1 MTFTPTEYV
10 GDEPRKALRL
20 TVNKEFTIVNNG
32 GGLEINFND
41 NLAEVD
47 KFYFYST
54 NTAMTTLNID
64 LAEHKAS
71 SLFINELRGSEK
83 NKGNVVFNF
92 ASKNKYAPSIE
103 IIGFKI
109 KPVEDVLNKSF
120 VYPLF
125 EIGGGDFKALE
136 SVVSLPP
143 MLMNEDDSSLFE
155 IRSLKGDIILTNS
168 EINMLQTN
176 EGKSSSLEARNDISF
191 ATASV
196 EVCGAIVVNGKIQS
210 SAFPNQ
216 RNRTII
222 NLNNSTSQSNLFFKP
237 KNKNALYFNIK
248 DSNLDNGSK
257 SIFIIRDVT
266 LVGVNLKNDP
276 KKDITFANTT
286 VKYSNLFNVSNL
298 CECAIYKTHVENFN
312 LKIDSKNEKIFSY
325 GPVVEGMALTEIEKK
340 ITNLL
345 KNTEIELKGADYFR
359 DRTNGSLSIT
369 NCVIKGQTK
378 ESTFSDATIN
388 SENLELKIDG
398 SAISKSSINFT
409 GSSEKDSISK
419 VEHATAFKS
428 ILNNISG
435 DLRGTTIFWMKANN
449 ITLGKNT
456 SFYHTLLRDTWPKLD
471 YLLNLDNITIAPDSS
486 LHFDY
491 GKDFARSLNNCYVEG
506 KVSIESNCPYEINS
520 STIKNNNDEESTIFI
535 SSNGG
540 NPLIESVLFNGDVEI
555 KNVDELSY
563 SEISNSKLLSPYR
576 VNASNLFLCDETITN
591 FDADNIEHKVDS
603 TVTNE
608 LDIL

>member
-1 MTFTPTEYV
+1 MALAEKRFKIYGKNDSPESFVRFVPEVVGVVEVYSVVNSEDQHCGYVTPELLDFLLTLAEKDGGGLGYYLNRDFEIKVANDWGEKNKLYQKIILDIPQGTRNQDCYPSLTFTPTEYV

-41 NLAEVD
+41 NLTEVD

-109 KPVEDVLNKSF
+109 KPIEDVLNKRF

-136 SVVSLPP
+136 SVVSLPS
-143 MLMNEDDSSLFE
+143 MLTGRDSNSLFK

-168 EINMLQTN
+168 EINMLHSN
-176 EGKSSSLEARNDISF
+176 EGTSSFLEARNDISF

-196 EVCGAIVVNGKIQS
+196 ELCGAIVVNGKIQS

-266 LVGVNLKNDP
+266 LVGVNFKNDP

-325 GPVVEGMALTEIEKK
+325 GPIVEGMALTEIEKK

-369 NCVIKGQTK
+369 NSVIKGQT
-378 ESTFSDATIN
+378 TIDSAYEKDYN
-388 SENLELKIDG
+388 TVDG
-398 SAISKSSINFT
+398 SYLITIDNSILKKAELIFN
-409 GSSEKDSISK
+409 KDVGSK
-419 VEHATAFKS
+419 V
-428 ILNNISG
+428 
-435 DLRGTTIFWMKANN
+435 
-449 ITLGKNT
+449 
-456 SFYHTLLRDTWPKLD
+456 
-471 YLLNLDNITIAPDSS
+471 SS
-486 LHFDY
+486 
-491 GKDFARSLNNCYVEG
+491 VQ
-506 KVSIESNCPYEINS
+506 
-520 STIKNNNDEESTIFI
+520 
-535 SSNGG
+535 
-540 NPLIESVLFNGDVEI
+540 
-555 KNVDELSY
+555 
-563 SEISNSKLLSPYR
+563 ISNS
-576 VNASNLFLCDETITN
+576 E
-591 FDADNIEHKVDS
+591 IEGTFVAYDIEKVDGS
-603 TVTNE
+603 LVNNSLIANVLSLKNSVLDSDEIRSDKIIELDGYNSAAKTIVEKPKIEIGKVTNE
-608 LDIL
+608 LEIL

>member
-1 MTFTPTEYV
+1 MALKEKQFKIYDKPDQPEFIVNFIPEVVDDLEVYSVVNSKKQHCGYVTPELLDFLLTLAEKDGGGLGYYLNRDFEIKVANDWGEKNKLYQKIILDIPQGTRNQDCYPSLTFTPTEYV
-10 GDEPRKALRL
+10 GDEPKKALRL

-41 NLAEVD
+41 SLAEVD
-47 KFYFYST
+47 KFYFYLT

-64 LAEHKAS
+64 LAEHRAN

-92 ASKNKYAPSIE
+92 VSKGKYAPSIE
-103 IIGFKI
+103 VIGFKI
-109 KPVEDVLNKSF
+109 KPVEDVLNKRF

-136 SVVSLPP
+136 SVVSLPS
-143 MLMNEDDSSLFE
+143 MLMNKDDSSLFE

-176 EGKSSSLEARNDISF
+176 EGKGSSLEARKDINF
-191 ATASV
+191 GTASV
-196 EVCGAIVVNGKIQS
+196 ELCGNIVVNGTIQS

-266 LVGVNLKNDP
+266 LVGVNFKNDP

-298 CECAIYKTHVENFN
+298 CECAIYKTHVENFT
-312 LKIDSKNEKIFSY
+312 LKIDNKNEKIFSY
-325 GPVVEGMALTEIEKK
+325 GPIVEGIALTEIEKK

-369 NCVIKGQTK
+369 NCVIKGQT
-378 ESTFSDATIN
+378 TIDSAYEKDYQTVDGSYLITIDNSILKKVELIFNKDVGSKVSSVQISN
-388 SENLELKIDG
+388 SEIEGTFVAYDI
-398 SAISKSSINFT
+398 
-409 GSSEKDSISK
+409 EK
-419 VEHATAFKS
+419 V
-428 ILNNISG
+428 
-435 DLRGTTIFWMKANN
+435 
-449 ITLGKNT
+449 
-456 SFYHTLLRDTWPKLD
+456 
-471 YLLNLDNITIAPDSS
+471 DSS
-486 LHFDY
+486 LVNNSLVANVLSLKNSVLESDEIRFDKIIELDGY
-491 GKDFARSLNNCYVEG
+491 NSAAKTIVDKPKKEIG
-506 KVSIESNCPYEINS
+506 KVI
-520 STIKNNNDEESTIFI
+520 
-535 SSNGG
+535 
-540 NPLIESVLFNGDVEI
+540 
-555 KNVDELSY
+555 
-563 SEISNSKLLSPYR
+563 
-576 VNASNLFLCDETITN
+576 
-591 FDADNIEHKVDS
+591 
-603 TVTNE
+603 NE

>member
-1 MTFTPTEYV
+1 MALKEKRFKIYGKDDSPESFVRFVPEVVDDLEAYSVVNSNDQHCGYITPELLDFLLTLAEKDGGGLGYYLNRDFEIKVANDWGEKNKLYQKIILDIPQGTRNQDCYPSLTFTPTEYV

-32 GGLEINFND
+32 GGLELNFND

-54 NTAMTTLNID
+54 NTAMTTLNIN

-83 NKGNVVFNF
+83 NKGDVVFNF
-92 ASKNKYAPSIE
+92 VSKGKYAPSIE
-103 IIGFKI
+103 VIGFKI

-136 SVVSLPP
+136 SVVSLPS
-143 MLMNEDDSSLFE
+143 MLMNEDDSSLYE

-168 EINMLQTN
+168 EINMLQSN
-176 EGKSSSLEARNDISF
+176 EGKGSSLEARNDISF

-196 EVCGAIVVNGKIQS
+196 ELCGAIVVNGKIQS

-325 GPVVEGMALTEIEKK
+325 GPIVEGIALTEIEKK

-369 NCVIKGQTK
+369 NCVIKGQT
-378 ESTFSDATIN
+378 TID
-388 SENLELKIDG
+388 SAYEKDYKIVDG
-398 SAISKSSINFT
+398 SYLITIDNSILKKAELIFN
-409 GSSEKDSISK
+409 KDVGSK
-419 VEHATAFKS
+419 V
-428 ILNNISG
+428 L
-435 DLRGTTIFWMKANN
+435 
-449 ITLGKNT
+449 
-456 SFYHTLLRDTWPKLD
+456 
-471 YLLNLDNITIAPDSS
+471 
-486 LHFDY
+486 
-491 GKDFARSLNNCYVEG
+491 
-506 KVSIESNCPYEINS
+506 
-520 STIKNNNDEESTIFI
+520 
-535 SSNGG
+535 
-540 NPLIESVLFNGDVEI
+540 SVQ
-555 KNVDELSY
+555 
-563 SEISNSKLLSPYR
+563 ISNS
-576 VNASNLFLCDETITN
+576 E
-591 FDADNIEHKVDS
+591 IEGTFVAYDIEKVDGS
-603 TVTNE
+603 LVNDSLVANVLSLKNSVLDSDEIRSDKIIELDGYNSAAKTIVDKPKIEIGKVTNE
-608 LDIL
+608 LEIL

>member
-1 MTFTPTEYV
+1 MALKEETIKIYGKDDSPESFVKFVPEIVDDLEVYSVVNSKDQHCGYITPELFNFLLKKENGETVIDWNFKVKDVDEWSQFAKLHQKIILDAPQGENRGYIPSYMLLPTTYV
-10 GDEPRKALRL
+10 GDEPKKALKMI
-20 TVNKEFTIVNNG
+20 VNKEFTTPNSS
-32 GGLEINFND
+32 GGLELNFN
-41 NLAEVD
+41 NNEVELN
-47 KFYFYST
+47 KFYLYTSSPIK
-54 NTAMTTLNID
+54 TTLNID
-64 LAEHKAS
+64 LATGKADYI
-71 SLFINELRGSEK
+71 FINELSGSEK
-83 NKGNVVFNF
+83 NKGDVVFNF
-92 ASKNKYAPSIE
+92 VSKGKYAPSIE
-103 IIGFKI
+103 VIGFKI

-136 SVVSLPP
+136 SVVNLPP
-143 MLMNEDDSSLFE
+143 MLMNEDDSSLYE

-196 EVCGAIVVNGKIQS
+196 ELCGAIVVNGKIQS

-298 CECAIYKTHVENFN
+298 CECAIYKTHVENFT

-325 GPVVEGMALTEIEKK
+325 GPVVEGIALTEIEKK

-369 NCVIKGQTK
+369 NCVIKGQT
-378 ESTFSDATIN
+378 TID
-388 SENLELKIDG
+388 SAYEKDYKAVDG
-398 SAISKSSINFT
+398 SYLITIDNSILKKAELIFN
-409 GSSEKDSISK
+409 KDVGSK
-419 VEHATAFKS
+419 V
-428 ILNNISG
+428 
-435 DLRGTTIFWMKANN
+435 
-449 ITLGKNT
+449 
-456 SFYHTLLRDTWPKLD
+456 
-471 YLLNLDNITIAPDSS
+471 SS
-486 LHFDY
+486 
-491 GKDFARSLNNCYVEG
+491 VQ
-506 KVSIESNCPYEINS
+506 
-520 STIKNNNDEESTIFI
+520 
-535 SSNGG
+535 
-540 NPLIESVLFNGDVEI
+540 
-555 KNVDELSY
+555 
-563 SEISNSKLLSPYR
+563 ISNS
-576 VNASNLFLCDETITN
+576 E
-591 FDADNIEHKVDS
+591 IEGTFVAYDIEKVDGS
-603 TVTNE
+603 LVNNSLVANVLSLKNSVLDSDEIRSDKIIELDGYNSAAKTMVDKPKIEIGKVTNE
-608 LDIL
+608 LEIL

>member
-1 MTFTPTEYV
+1 MALTEEKIKIYGKDDSPESFVRFVPEIVDDLEVYSVVNSSDQHCGYITPELLDLLTIEENGESFLNQSFEVRVANDWSEENKLCQKIILDAPQGENRDYCPTFTLIPTQYV

-20 TVNKEFTIVNNG
+20 TVNREFTIVNKG
-32 GGLEINFND
+32 GGLELNFND
-41 NLAEVD
+41 NLAEMD

-64 LAEHKAS
+64 LAEHRADY
-71 SLFINELRGSEK
+71 LFINGLSGSEK
-83 NKGNVVFNF
+83 NKGDVVFNF
-92 ASKNKYAPSIE
+92 ASKGKYVPSLEVID
-103 IIGFKI
+103 FKI
-109 KPVEDVLNKSF
+109 KPIEDVLNKRF
-120 VYPLF
+120 VYPFF

-143 MLMNEDDSSLFE
+143 ILMNEDDSSLYE

-196 EVCGAIVVNGKIQS
+196 ELCGAIVVNGKIQS

-216 RNRTII
+216 RNKTII

-298 CECAIYKTHVENFN
+298 SECAIYKTHVENFT

-325 GPVVEGMALTEIEKK
+325 GPIVEGMALTEIEKK

-359 DRTNGSLSIT
+359 ARTNGSLSIT
-369 NCVIKGQTK
+369 NCVIKGQT
-378 ESTFSDATIN
+378 TID
-388 SENLELKIDG
+388 SAYEKDYQAVDG
-398 SAISKSSINFT
+398 SYSVAIDNSILKRASIILSK
-409 GSSEKDSISK
+409 DADSK
-419 VEHATAFKS
+419 V
-428 ILNNISG
+428 
-435 DLRGTTIFWMKANN
+435 
-449 ITLGKNT
+449 
-456 SFYHTLLRDTWPKLD
+456 
-471 YLLNLDNITIAPDSS
+471 SS
-486 LHFDY
+486 
-491 GKDFARSLNNCYVEG
+491 VQ
-506 KVSIESNCPYEINS
+506 
-520 STIKNNNDEESTIFI
+520 
-535 SSNGG
+535 
-540 NPLIESVLFNGDVEI
+540 
-555 KNVDELSY
+555 
-563 SEISNSKLLSPYR
+563 ISNSEIESSFI
-576 VNASNLFLCDETITN
+576 AHNLE
-591 FDADNIEHKVDS
+591 KVDGS
-603 TVTNE
+603 LINNCLVSNVLSLKNSVLDSDEIRSDKIIELDGYNSAAKTIVDKPKIEIGKVTNE
-608 LDIL
+608 LEIL

>member
-1 MTFTPTEYV
+1 MALKEKRFKIYGKDDSPESFVRFVPEVVDDLEVYSVVNSNDQHCGYITPELLDFLLTLAEKDGGGLGYYLNRDFEIKVANDWGEKNKLYQKIILDIPQGTRNQDCYPSLTFTPTEYV

-71 SLFINELRGSEK
+71 SLFINELRGAEK

-109 KPVEDVLNKSF
+109 KPIEDVLNKSF

-143 MLMNEDDSSLFE
+143 MLMNEDDSSLYE

-176 EGKSSSLEARNDISF
+176 EGKSSSLEARNDINF
-191 ATASV
+191 GTASV
-196 EVCGAIVVNGKIQS
+196 ELCGDIVVNGTIQS
-210 SAFPNQ
+210 SPFPNQ

-298 CECAIYKTHVENFN
+298 CECAIYKT
-312 LKIDSKNEKIFSY
+312 
-325 GPVVEGMALTEIEKK
+325 PVVEGMALTEIEKK

-369 NCVIKGQTK
+369 NCVIKGQT
-378 ESTFSDATIN
+378 TID
-388 SENLELKIDG
+388 SAYEKDYQIVDG
-398 SAISKSSINFT
+398 SYLITIDNSILKKAELIFN
-409 GSSEKDSISK
+409 KDVGSK
-419 VEHATAFKS
+419 V
-428 ILNNISG
+428 
-435 DLRGTTIFWMKANN
+435 
-449 ITLGKNT
+449 
-456 SFYHTLLRDTWPKLD
+456 
-471 YLLNLDNITIAPDSS
+471 SS
-486 LHFDY
+486 
-491 GKDFARSLNNCYVEG
+491 VQ
-506 KVSIESNCPYEINS
+506 
-520 STIKNNNDEESTIFI
+520 
-535 SSNGG
+535 
-540 NPLIESVLFNGDVEI
+540 
-555 KNVDELSY
+555 
-563 SEISNSKLLSPYR
+563 ISNS
-576 VNASNLFLCDETITN
+576 E
-591 FDADNIEHKVDS
+591 IEGTFVAYDIEKVDGS
-603 TVTNE
+603 LVNNSLVANVLSLKNSVLDSDEIRPDKITELDGYNSAAKTIVDKPKKEIGKVINE

>member
-1 MTFTPTEYV
+1 MALKEKRFKIYGKDDSPESFVRFVPEVVDDLEVYSVVNSNDQHCGYITPELLDFLLTLAEKDGGGLGYYLNIDFEIKVANDWGEKNKLYQKIILDIPQGTRNQDCYPSLTFTPTEYV

-109 KPVEDVLNKSF
+109 KPIEDVLNKRF

-125 EIGGGDFKALE
+125 EIGGSDFKALE

-196 EVCGAIVVNGKIQS
+196 ELCGDIVVNGKIQS

-216 RNRTII
+216 RNKTII

-325 GPVVEGMALTEIEKK
+325 GPIVEGMALTEIEKK

-359 DRTNGSLSIT
+359 ARTNGSLSIT
-369 NCVIKGQTK
+369 NCVIKGQT
-378 ESTFSDATIN
+378 TID
-388 SENLELKIDG
+388 SAYEKDYQTVDG
-398 SAISKSSINFT
+398 SYLITIDNSILKKAELIFN
-409 GSSEKDSISK
+409 KDVGSK
-419 VEHATAFKS
+419 V
-428 ILNNISG
+428 
-435 DLRGTTIFWMKANN
+435 
-449 ITLGKNT
+449 
-456 SFYHTLLRDTWPKLD
+456 
-471 YLLNLDNITIAPDSS
+471 SS
-486 LHFDY
+486 
-491 GKDFARSLNNCYVEG
+491 VQ
-506 KVSIESNCPYEINS
+506 
-520 STIKNNNDEESTIFI
+520 
-535 SSNGG
+535 
-540 NPLIESVLFNGDVEI
+540 
-555 KNVDELSY
+555 
-563 SEISNSKLLSPYR
+563 ISNS
-576 VNASNLFLCDETITN
+576 E
-591 FDADNIEHKVDS
+591 IEGTFVAYDIEKVDGS
-603 TVTNE
+603 LVNDSLVANVLSLKNSVLDSDEIRSDKIIELDGYNSAAKPIVDKPKIEIGKVINE

>member
-1 MTFTPTEYV
+1 MALTEKRFKICGKPDQPEFVVNFIPEVVDDLEVYSVVNSKKQHCGYITPELLDFLLTLTDEESFGYYLNRDFEIKVANDWGEKNKLYQKIILDIPKGTRNQDCYPSLTFTPTEYV
-10 GDEPRKALRL
+10 GDEPRKVLRL

-32 GGLEINFND
+32 GGLELNFND
-41 NLAEVD
+41 NFAEVD

-64 LAEHKAS
+64 LAEHRAD

-109 KPVEDVLNKSF
+109 KPIEDVLNKRF

-136 SVVSLPP
+136 SVVSLPS
-143 MLMNEDDSSLFE
+143 MLMNEDDSSLYE

-196 EVCGAIVVNGKIQS
+196 ELCGDIVVNGKIQS

-298 CECAIYKTHVENFN
+298 SECAIYKTHVENFN

-325 GPVVEGMALTEIEKK
+325 GPIVEGIALTEIERK

-369 NCVIKGQTK
+369 NCVIKGQT
-378 ESTFSDATIN
+378 TID
-388 SENLELKIDG
+388 SAYEKDYQTVDG
-398 SAISKSSINFT
+398 SYLITIDNSILKKAELIFN
-409 GSSEKDSISK
+409 KDVGSK
-419 VEHATAFKS
+419 V
-428 ILNNISG
+428 
-435 DLRGTTIFWMKANN
+435 
-449 ITLGKNT
+449 
-456 SFYHTLLRDTWPKLD
+456 
-471 YLLNLDNITIAPDSS
+471 SS
-486 LHFDY
+486 
-491 GKDFARSLNNCYVEG
+491 VQ
-506 KVSIESNCPYEINS
+506 
-520 STIKNNNDEESTIFI
+520 
-535 SSNGG
+535 
-540 NPLIESVLFNGDVEI
+540 
-555 KNVDELSY
+555 
-563 SEISNSKLLSPYR
+563 ISNS
-576 VNASNLFLCDETITN
+576 E
-591 FDADNIEHKVDS
+591 IEGTFVAYDIEKVDGS
-603 TVTNE
+603 LVNNSLVANVLSLKNSVLDSDEIRPDKIIELDGYNSATKTIVDKPKIEIGKITNE
-608 LDIL
+608 LEIL

>member
-1 MTFTPTEYV
+1 MALKEKQFKIYDKPDQPEFIVNFIPEVVDDLEVYSVVNSKKQHCGYVTPELLDFLLTLAEKDGGGLGYYLNRDFEIKVANDWGEKNKLYQKIILDIPQGTRNQDCYPSLTFTPTEYV
-10 GDEPRKALRL
+10 GDEPKKALRL

-41 NLAEVD
+41 SLAEVD

-64 LAEHKAS
+64 LAEHRAN

-92 ASKNKYAPSIE
+92 VSKGKYAPSIE
-103 IIGFKI
+103 VIGFKI
-109 KPVEDVLNKSF
+109 KPVEDVLNKRF

-136 SVVSLPP
+136 SVVSLPS
-143 MLMNEDDSSLFE
+143 MLMNKDDSSLFE

-176 EGKSSSLEARNDISF
+176 EGKGSSLEARKDINF
-191 ATASV
+191 GTASV
-196 EVCGAIVVNGKIQS
+196 ELCGDIVVNGNIQS
-210 SAFPNQ
+210 SPFPNQ

-298 CECAIYKTHVENFN
+298 CECAIYKTHVENFT

-325 GPVVEGMALTEIEKK
+325 GPIVEGMALTEIEKK

-369 NCVIKGQTK
+369 NCVIKGQT
-378 ESTFSDATIN
+378 TID
-388 SENLELKIDG
+388 SAYEKDYQIVDG
-398 SAISKSSINFT
+398 SYLITIDNSILKKAELIFN
-409 GSSEKDSISK
+409 KDVGSK
-419 VEHATAFKS
+419 V
-428 ILNNISG
+428 
-435 DLRGTTIFWMKANN
+435 
-449 ITLGKNT
+449 
-456 SFYHTLLRDTWPKLD
+456 
-471 YLLNLDNITIAPDSS
+471 SS
-486 LHFDY
+486 
-491 GKDFARSLNNCYVEG
+491 VQ
-506 KVSIESNCPYEINS
+506 
-520 STIKNNNDEESTIFI
+520 
-535 SSNGG
+535 
-540 NPLIESVLFNGDVEI
+540 
-555 KNVDELSY
+555 
-563 SEISNSKLLSPYR
+563 ISNS
-576 VNASNLFLCDETITN
+576 E
-591 FDADNIEHKVDS
+591 IEGTFVAYDIEKVDGS
-603 TVTNE
+603 LVNDSLVANVLSLKNSVLDSDEIRFDKITELDGYNSAAKTIVDKPKREIGKVTNE
-608 LDIL
+608 LEIL

>member
-1 MTFTPTEYV
+1 MALKEKRFKIYGKDDSPESFVRFVPEVVDDLEVYSVVNSNDQHCGYITPELLDFLLTLAEKDGGGLGYYLNRDFEIKVANDWGEKNKLYQKIILDIPKGTRNQDCYPSLTFTPTEYV
-10 GDEPRKALRL
+10 GDEPKKALRL
-20 TVNKEFTIVNNG
+20 TINKEFTIVNNG
-32 GGLEINFND
+32 GGLELNFND
-41 NLAEVD
+41 NFAEVD

-109 KPVEDVLNKSF
+109 KPIEDVLNKRF

-155 IRSLKGDIILTNS
+155 IKSLKGDIILTNS

-176 EGKSSSLEARNDISF
+176 EGKGSSLEAKNDINF
-191 ATASV
+191 GTASV
-196 EVCGAIVVNGKIQS
+196 ELCGDIVVNGKIQS

-266 LVGVNLKNDP
+266 LVGVNFKNDP

-298 CECAIYKTHVENFN
+298 CECAIYKTHVENFT

-325 GPVVEGMALTEIEKK
+325 GPLVEGMALTEIEKK

-369 NCVIKGQTK
+369 NCVIKGQTTID
-378 ESTFSDATIN
+378 STYEKDYQTV
-388 SENLELKIDG
+388 DG
-398 SAISKSSINFT
+398 SYLIAIDNSILKKAELIFN
-409 GSSEKDSISK
+409 KDVGSK
-419 VEHATAFKS
+419 V
-428 ILNNISG
+428 
-435 DLRGTTIFWMKANN
+435 
-449 ITLGKNT
+449 
-456 SFYHTLLRDTWPKLD
+456 
-471 YLLNLDNITIAPDSS
+471 SS
-486 LHFDY
+486 
-491 GKDFARSLNNCYVEG
+491 VQ
-506 KVSIESNCPYEINS
+506 
-520 STIKNNNDEESTIFI
+520 
-535 SSNGG
+535 
-540 NPLIESVLFNGDVEI
+540 
-555 KNVDELSY
+555 
-563 SEISNSKLLSPYR
+563 ISNSEIEGTFVAY
-576 VNASNLFLCDETITN
+576 
-591 FDADNIEHKVDS
+591 NIEKVDGS
-603 TVTNE
+603 FVNNSLVANVLSLKNSVLDSDEIRFDKITELDGYNSAAKTIVDKPKKEIGKVINE

>member
-1 MTFTPTEYV
+1 MALTEKRFKICGKPDQPEFVVNFIPEVVDDLEVYSVVNSKKQHCGYITPELLDFLLTLTDEESFGYYLNRDFEIKVANDWGEKNKLYQKIILDIPKGTRNQDCYPSLTFTPTEYV
-10 GDEPRKALRL
+10 GDEPKKALRL
-20 TVNKEFTIVNNG
+20 TINKEFTIVNNG
-32 GGLEINFND
+32 GGLELNFND
-41 NLAEVD
+41 NFAEVD

-64 LAEHKAS
+64 FAEHKAS

-109 KPVEDVLNKSF
+109 KPIEDVLNKRF

-136 SVVSLPP
+136 SVVSLPS
-143 MLMNEDDSSLFE
+143 MLMNKDDSSLFE

-168 EINMLQTN
+168 EINMLQSN
-176 EGKSSSLEARNDISF
+176 EGKSSSLEAKKDINF
-191 ATASV
+191 GTASV
-196 EVCGAIVVNGKIQS
+196 ELCGDIVVNGTIQS
-210 SAFPNQ
+210 SPFPNQ
-216 RNRTII
+216 RNKTII

-298 CECAIYKTHVENFN
+298 CECAIYKTHVENFT

-325 GPVVEGMALTEIEKK
+325 GPIVEGMALTEIEKK

-369 NCVIKGQTK
+369 NCVIKGQT
-378 ESTFSDATIN
+378 TID
-388 SENLELKIDG
+388 SSYEKDYQTVDG
-398 SAISKSSINFT
+398 SYSVAIDN
-409 GSSEKDSISK
+409 
-419 VEHATAFKS
+419 S
-428 ILNNISG
+428 ILKRAAI
-435 DLRGTTIFWMKANN
+435 I
-449 ITLGKNT
+449 
-456 SFYHTLLRDTWPKLD
+456 
-471 YLLNLDNITIAPDSS
+471 LNKDVDS
-486 LHFDY
+486 
-491 GKDFARSLNNCYVEG
+491 R
-506 KVSIESNCPYEINS
+506 VS
-520 STIKNNNDEESTIFI
+520 
-535 SSNGG
+535 
-540 NPLIESVLFNGDVEI
+540 SVQ
-555 KNVDELSY
+555 
-563 SEISNSKLLSPYR
+563 ISNSEIEGSFI
-576 VNASNLFLCDETITN
+576 AHNLE
-591 FDADNIEHKVDS
+591 KVDGS
-603 TVTNE
+603 LINNCLVSNILSLKNSVIAFEDVKFDKITELDGYDSAAKTMVDKPKTEIGKVTNE
-608 LDIL
+608 LEIL

>member
-1 MTFTPTEYV
+1 MALKEKRFKIYDKDDSPESFVRFVPEVVDDLEVYNVVNSNDQHCGYITPELLDFLLTLAEKDGGGLGYYLNRDFEIKVANDWGEKNKLYQKIILDIPQGTRNQDCYPSLTFTPTEYV
-10 GDEPRKALRL
+10 GDEPKKALKL
-20 TVNKEFTIVNNG
+20 TINKEFTIVNNG
-32 GGLEINFND
+32 GGLELNFND
-41 NLAEVD
+41 NFAEVD

-71 SLFINELRGSEK
+71 SLFINELSGSEK

-92 ASKNKYAPSIE
+92 ASKGKYTPSIE
-103 IIGFKI
+103 IIGFRI
-109 KPVEDVLNKSF
+109 KPIEDVLNKRF

-168 EINMLQTN
+168 EINMLQSN
-176 EGKSSSLEARNDISF
+176 EGKSSSLEAKKDINF
-191 ATASV
+191 GTASV
-196 EVCGAIVVNGKIQS
+196 ELCGDIVVNGTIQS
-210 SAFPNQ
+210 SPFPNQ
-216 RNRTII
+216 RNKTII

-298 CECAIYKTHVENFN
+298 CECAIYKTHVENFT

-325 GPVVEGMALTEIEKK
+325 GPIVEGIALTEIEKK

-369 NCVIKGQTK
+369 NCVIKGQT
-378 ESTFSDATIN
+378 TIDSAYEKDYKAVDGSYLITIDNSILKKAELIFNKDVGSKVSSVQISN
-388 SENLELKIDG
+388 SEIEGTFVAYDI
-398 SAISKSSINFT
+398 
-409 GSSEKDSISK
+409 EK
-419 VEHATAFKS
+419 V
-428 ILNNISG
+428 
-435 DLRGTTIFWMKANN
+435 
-449 ITLGKNT
+449 
-456 SFYHTLLRDTWPKLD
+456 
-471 YLLNLDNITIAPDSS
+471 DSS
-486 LHFDY
+486 LVNN
-491 GKDFARSLNNCYVEG
+491 SLVANVL
-506 KVSIESNCPYEINS
+506 SL
-520 STIKNNNDEESTIFI
+520 KN
-535 SSNGG
+535 
-540 NPLIESVLFNGDVEI
+540 SVLDSDEIRSDKIIELDGYNSAAKTIVEKPKI
-555 KNVDELSY
+555 
-563 SEISNSKLLSPYR
+563 EIGK
-576 VNASNLFLCDETITN
+576 
-591 FDADNIEHKVDS
+591 
-603 TVTNE
+603 VTNE
-608 LDIL
+608 LEIL

>member
-1 MTFTPTEYV
+1 MALKEKQFKIYDKPDQPEFIVNFIPEVVDDLEVYSVVNSKKQHCGYVTPELLDFLLTLAEKDGGGLGYYLNRDFEIKVANDWGEKNKLYQKIILDIPQGTRNQDCYPSLTFTPTEYV
-10 GDEPRKALRL
+10 GDEPKKALRL

-41 NLAEVD
+41 SLAEVD

-64 LAEHKAS
+64 LAEHRAN

-125 EIGGGDFKALE
+125 EIGGSDFKALE

-155 IRSLKGDIILTNS
+155 IKSLKGDIILTNS

-176 EGKSSSLEARNDISF
+176 EGKSSSLEAKNDINF
-191 ATASV
+191 GTASV
-196 EVCGAIVVNGKIQS
+196 ELCGDIVVNGKIQS

-257 SIFIIRDVT
+257 SIFVIRDVT
-266 LVGVNLKNDP
+266 LVGVNFKNDP

-298 CECAIYKTHVENFN
+298 CECAIYKTHVENFT

-325 GPVVEGMALTEIEKK
+325 GPIVEGMALTEIEKK

-345 KNTEIELKGADYFR
+345 KNTEIELKGGDYFR

-369 NCVIKGQTK
+369 NCVIKGQT
-378 ESTFSDATIN
+378 TIDSAYEKDYQTVEGSYLITIDNSILKKAELIFNKDVGSKVSSVQISN
-388 SENLELKIDG
+388 SEIEGTFVAYDI
-398 SAISKSSINFT
+398 
-409 GSSEKDSISK
+409 EK
-419 VEHATAFKS
+419 V
-428 ILNNISG
+428 
-435 DLRGTTIFWMKANN
+435 
-449 ITLGKNT
+449 
-456 SFYHTLLRDTWPKLD
+456 
-471 YLLNLDNITIAPDSS
+471 DSS
-486 LHFDY
+486 LVNN
-491 GKDFARSLNNCYVEG
+491 SLVANVL
-506 KVSIESNCPYEINS
+506 SL
-520 STIKNNNDEESTIFI
+520 KN
-535 SSNGG
+535 
-540 NPLIESVLFNGDVEI
+540 SVLNSDEI
-555 KNVDELSY
+555 RSDKIIELDGYNSAAKTIVNKPKI
-563 SEISNSKLLSPYR
+563 EIGK
-576 VNASNLFLCDETITN
+576 
-591 FDADNIEHKVDS
+591 
-603 TVTNE
+603 VTNE
-608 LDIL
+608 LEIL

>member
-1 MTFTPTEYV
+1 MALKEKRFKIYGKDDSPESFVRFVPEVVDDLEVYSVVNSNDQHCGYITPELLDFLLTLAEKDGGGLGYYLNRDFEIKVANDWGEKNKLYQKIILDIPQGTRNQDCYPSLTFTPTEYV

-109 KPVEDVLNKSF
+109 KPIEDVLNKSF

-136 SVVSLPP
+136 SVVSLPS
-143 MLMNEDDSSLFE
+143 MLMNKDDSSLFE

-191 ATASV
+191 GTASV
-196 EVCGAIVVNGKIQS
+196 ELCGAIVVNGKIQS

-216 RNRTII
+216 RNKTII

-298 CECAIYKTHVENFN
+298 CECAIYKTHVENFT

-325 GPVVEGMALTEIEKK
+325 GPIVEGMALTEIEKK

-369 NCVIKGQTK
+369 NCVIKGQT
-378 ESTFSDATIN
+378 TID
-388 SENLELKIDG
+388 SAYEKDYQTVDG
-398 SAISKSSINFT
+398 SYLIAIDNSILKKAELIFN
-409 GSSEKDSISK
+409 KDVGSK
-419 VEHATAFKS
+419 V
-428 ILNNISG
+428 
-435 DLRGTTIFWMKANN
+435 
-449 ITLGKNT
+449 
-456 SFYHTLLRDTWPKLD
+456 
-471 YLLNLDNITIAPDSS
+471 SS
-486 LHFDY
+486 
-491 GKDFARSLNNCYVEG
+491 VQ
-506 KVSIESNCPYEINS
+506 
-520 STIKNNNDEESTIFI
+520 
-535 SSNGG
+535 
-540 NPLIESVLFNGDVEI
+540 
-555 KNVDELSY
+555 
-563 SEISNSKLLSPYR
+563 ISNSEIEGSFI
-576 VNASNLFLCDETITN
+576 AHNLE
-591 FDADNIEHKVDS
+591 KVDGSLTNNCLVSNILSLKNSVIAFEDIKFEKITELDDYNTAAS
-603 TVTNE
+603 TFVEEPKKDVGKVNNE
-608 LDIL
+608 LEIL

>member
-1 MTFTPTEYV
+1 MALKEKRFKIYGKDDSPESFIRFVPEVVGVVEVYSVVNSNDQHCGYIMPELLDFLIVKENQESFLNQNFEVRVTNDWSEENKLCRKIILDAPQGENRDYCPTFTLIPTQYV
-10 GDEPRKALRL
+10 GDEPKKALRL
-20 TVNKEFTIVNNG
+20 TINKEFTIVNNG
-32 GGLEINFND
+32 GGLELNFND

-54 NTAMTTLNID
+54 NAVMTTLNID
-64 LAEHKAS
+64 LADHRAN

-92 ASKNKYAPSIE
+92 VSKGKYAPSIE
-103 IIGFKI
+103 VIGFKI
-109 KPVEDVLNKSF
+109 KPVEDVLNKRF

-136 SVVSLPP
+136 SVVSLPS
-143 MLMNEDDSSLFE
+143 MLMNKDDSSLFE

-168 EINMLQTN
+168 EINMLQSN
-176 EGKSSSLEARNDISF
+176 EGKSSSLEVKKDINF
-191 ATASV
+191 GTASV
-196 EVCGAIVVNGKIQS
+196 ELCGDIVVNGTIQS
-210 SAFPNQ
+210 SPFPKQ
-216 RNRTII
+216 RNKTII

-298 CECAIYKTHVENFN
+298 CECAIYKTHVENFT

-325 GPVVEGMALTEIEKK
+325 GPIVEGIALTEIEKK

-369 NCVIKGQTK
+369 NCVIKGQTTIDSAHEK
-378 ESTFSDATIN
+378 DYNAVDGSYSVAIDNSILKRASIILSKDVDFKVSSVQISNSEIESTFIAH
-388 SENLELKIDG
+388 NLEKVDG
-398 SAISKSSINFT
+398 SLINNCLV
-409 GSSEKDSISK
+409 S
-419 VEHATAFKS
+419 
-428 ILNNISG
+428 NI
-435 DLRGTTIFWMKANN
+435 F
-449 ITLGKNT
+449 
-456 SFYHTLLRDTWPKLD
+456 
-471 YLLNLDNITIAPDSS
+471 
-486 LHFDY
+486 
-491 GKDFARSLNNCYVEG
+491 SLNNSVIAFEDIKFDKITELDGY
-506 KVSIESNCPYEINS
+506 NS
-520 STIKNNNDEESTIFI
+520 SAKAIADK
-535 SSNGG
+535 
-540 NPLIESVLFNGDVEI
+540 PKIEIG
-555 KNVDELSY
+555 K
-563 SEISNSKLLSPYR
+563 
-576 VNASNLFLCDETITN
+576 A
-591 FDADNIEHKVDS
+591 
-603 TVTNE
+603 TNE
-608 LDIL
+608 LEIL

>member
-1 MTFTPTEYV
+1 MALKEKQFKIYDKPDQPEFIVNFIPEVVDDLEVYSVVNSKKQHCGYVTPELLDFLLTLAEKDGGGLGYYLNRDFEIKVANDWGEKNKLYQKIILDIPQGTRNQDCYPSLTFTPTEYV
-10 GDEPRKALRL
+10 GDEPKKALRL

-41 NLAEVD
+41 SLAEVD

-64 LAEHKAS
+64 LAEHRAN
-71 SLFINELRGSEK
+71 SLFINELRGPEK

-92 ASKNKYAPSIE
+92 VSKGKYAPSIE
-103 IIGFKI
+103 VIGFKI
-109 KPVEDVLNKSF
+109 KPVEDVLNKRF
-120 VYPLF
+120 VYPFF

-143 MLMNEDDSSLFE
+143 ILMNEDDSSLYE

-176 EGKSSSLEARNDISF
+176 EGKSSSLEAKNDINF
-191 ATASV
+191 GTASV
-196 EVCGAIVVNGKIQS
+196 ELCGDIVVNGKIQS

-298 CECAIYKTHVENFN
+298 CECAIYKTHVENFT

-325 GPVVEGMALTEIEKK
+325 GPIVEGMALTEIEKK

-359 DRTNGSLSIT
+359 ARTNGSLSIT
-369 NCVIKGQTK
+369 NCVIKGQT
-378 ESTFSDATIN
+378 TIDSAYEKDYKAVDGSYSVAIDNSILKRAAIILSKDVDFKGSSVQISN
-388 SENLELKIDG
+388 SEIEGTFIAHNLEKVDG
-398 SAISKSSINFT
+398 SLINNCLV
-409 GSSEKDSISK
+409 S
-419 VEHATAFKS
+419 
-428 ILNNISG
+428 NI
-435 DLRGTTIFWMKANN
+435 F
-449 ITLGKNT
+449 
-456 SFYHTLLRDTWPKLD
+456 
-471 YLLNLDNITIAPDSS
+471 
-486 LHFDY
+486 
-491 GKDFARSLNNCYVEG
+491 SLNNSVIAFEDVKFDKITELNGYNSAAKAIVDKPRREIG
-506 KVSIESNCPYEINS
+506 K
-520 STIKNNNDEESTIFI
+520 
-535 SSNGG
+535 
-540 NPLIESVLFNGDVEI
+540 
-555 KNVDELSY
+555 
-563 SEISNSKLLSPYR
+563 
-576 VNASNLFLCDETITN
+576 A
-591 FDADNIEHKVDS
+591 
-603 TVTNE
+603 TNE
-608 LDIL
+608 LEIL

>member
-1 MTFTPTEYV
+1 MALKEKQFKIYDKPDQPEFIVNFIPEVVDDLEVYSVVNSKKQHCGYVTPELLDFLLTLAEKDGGGLGYYLNRDFEIKVANDWGEKNKLYQKIILDIPQGTRNQDCYPSLTFTPTEYV

-32 GGLEINFND
+32 GSLEINFND

-54 NTAMTTLNID
+54 NTAITTLNID
-64 LAEHKAS
+64 LAEHRAN

-92 ASKNKYAPSIE
+92 ASKGKYAPSIE

-109 KPVEDVLNKSF
+109 KPIEDVLNKRF

-136 SVVSLPP
+136 SVVSLPS
-143 MLMNEDDSSLFE
+143 MLMNEDDSSLFK

-176 EGKSSSLEARNDISF
+176 EGKGSSLEAKKDINF
-191 ATASV
+191 GTASV
-196 EVCGAIVVNGKIQS
+196 ELCGDIVVNGTIQS
-210 SAFPNQ
+210 SPFPNQ

-266 LVGVNLKNDP
+266 LVGVNFKNDP

-298 CECAIYKTHVENFN
+298 CECAIYKTHVENFT

-325 GPVVEGMALTEIEKK
+325 GPIVEGIALTEIEKK

-369 NCVIKGQTK
+369 NCVIKGQT
-378 ESTFSDATIN
+378 TID
-388 SENLELKIDG
+388 SAYEKDYQTVDG
-398 SAISKSSINFT
+398 SYSVAIDN
-409 GSSEKDSISK
+409 
-419 VEHATAFKS
+419 S
-428 ILNNISG
+428 ILKRAAI
-435 DLRGTTIFWMKANN
+435 I
-449 ITLGKNT
+449 
-456 SFYHTLLRDTWPKLD
+456 
-471 YLLNLDNITIAPDSS
+471 LNKDVDS
-486 LHFDY
+486 
-491 GKDFARSLNNCYVEG
+491 R
-506 KVSIESNCPYEINS
+506 VS
-520 STIKNNNDEESTIFI
+520 
-535 SSNGG
+535 
-540 NPLIESVLFNGDVEI
+540 SVQ
-555 KNVDELSY
+555 
-563 SEISNSKLLSPYR
+563 ISNS
-576 VNASNLFLCDETITN
+576 E
-591 FDADNIEHKVDS
+591 IEGTFVAYDIEKVDGS
-603 TVTNE
+603 LVNNSLVANVLSLKNSVLNSDEIRSDKITELDGYNSAAKTMVDKPKIEIGKVINE

>member
-1 MTFTPTEYV
+1 MTLKEEKIKIYGKDDSPESFVKFVPEIVDDLEVYSVVNSKDQHCGYITPELFNFLLKKENGETVIDWNFKVKDVDEWSQFAKLHQKIILDAPQGENRDYIPSYMLLPTTYV
-10 GDEPRKALRL
+10 GDEPKKALKMI
-20 TVNKEFTIVNNG
+20 VNKEFTTPNSS
-32 GGLEINFND
+32 GGLELNFN
-41 NLAEVD
+41 NNKVELN
-47 KFYFYST
+47 KFYVYTSSPIK
-54 NTAMTTLNID
+54 TTLNID
-64 LAEHKAS
+64 LATGKADYI
-71 SLFINELRGSEK
+71 FINELSGSEK
-83 NKGNVVFNF
+83 NKGDVVFNF
-92 ASKNKYAPSIE
+92 ASKGRYAPSIE
-103 IIGFKI
+103 VIGFKI
-109 KPVEDVLNKSF
+109 KPIEDVLNKRF

-143 MLMNEDDSSLFE
+143 MLMNEDDSSLYE

-196 EVCGAIVVNGKIQS
+196 ELCGAIVVNGKIQS

-257 SIFIIRDVT
+257 SIFVIRDVT

-298 CECAIYKTHVENFN
+298 CECAIYKTHVENFT

-325 GPVVEGMALTEIEKK
+325 GPIVEGIALTEIERK

-369 NCVIKGQTK
+369 NCIIKGTTTIDSYCVNGGKKVDGSYSVSIDNSMLTK
-378 ESTFSDATIN
+378 AELILDRGIN
-388 SENLELKIDG
+388 SDIPSIQISSSEIVGTFKAYNLKSVD
-398 SAISKSSINFT
+398 SSIIHNSRT
-409 GSSEKDSISK
+409 LNVLSLKDS
-419 VEHATAFKS
+419 V
-428 ILNNISG
+428 
-435 DLRGTTIFWMKANN
+435 
-449 ITLGKNT
+449 
-456 SFYHTLLRDTWPKLD
+456 LD
-471 YLLNLDNITIAPDSS
+471 
-486 LHFDY
+486 
-491 GKDFARSLNNCYVEG
+491 
-506 KVSIESNCPYEINS
+506 
-520 STIKNNNDEESTIFI
+520 
-535 SSNGG
+535 
-540 NPLIESVLFNGDVEI
+540 
-555 KNVDELSY
+555 
-563 SEISNSKLLSPYR
+563 
-576 VNASNLFLCDETITN
+576 CDEIRSDKIIELDGYNSAAKTI
-591 FDADNIEHKVDS
+591 VDKPKKEIGK
-603 TVTNE
+603 VTNE
-608 LDIL
+608 LEIL

>member
-1 MTFTPTEYV
+1 MALKEKQFKIYDKPDQPEFIVSFIPEVVDDLEVYSVVNSKKQHCGYVTPELLDFLLTLAEKDGGGLGYYLNRDFEIKVANDWGEKNKLYQKIILDIPQGTRNQDCYPSLTFTPTEYV
-10 GDEPRKALRL
+10 GDEPKKALRL

-41 NLAEVD
+41 SLAEVD

-64 LAEHKAS
+64 LAEHRAN

-92 ASKNKYAPSIE
+92 VSKGKYAPSIE
-103 IIGFKI
+103 VIGFKI
-109 KPVEDVLNKSF
+109 KPVEDVLNKRF

-136 SVVSLPP
+136 SVVSLPS
-143 MLMNEDDSSLFE
+143 MLMNKDDSSLFE

-176 EGKSSSLEARNDISF
+176 EGKSSSLEAKNDINF
-191 ATASV
+191 GTASV
-196 EVCGAIVVNGKIQS
+196 ELCGAIVVNGKIQS

-266 LVGVNLKNDP
+266 FVGVNLKNDP
-276 KKDITFANTT
+276 KKDVTFANTT

-298 CECAIYKTHVENFN
+298 SECAIYKTHVENFT

-325 GPVVEGMALTEIEKK
+325 GPIVEGMALTEIEKK

-369 NCVIKGQTK
+369 NCVIKGQT
-378 ESTFSDATIN
+378 TIDSAYEKDYN
-388 SENLELKIDG
+388 TVDG
-398 SAISKSSINFT
+398 SYLITIDNSILKKAELIFN
-409 GSSEKDSISK
+409 KDVGSK
-419 VEHATAFKS
+419 V
-428 ILNNISG
+428 
-435 DLRGTTIFWMKANN
+435 
-449 ITLGKNT
+449 
-456 SFYHTLLRDTWPKLD
+456 
-471 YLLNLDNITIAPDSS
+471 SS
-486 LHFDY
+486 
-491 GKDFARSLNNCYVEG
+491 VQ
-506 KVSIESNCPYEINS
+506 
-520 STIKNNNDEESTIFI
+520 
-535 SSNGG
+535 
-540 NPLIESVLFNGDVEI
+540 
-555 KNVDELSY
+555 
-563 SEISNSKLLSPYR
+563 ISNS
-576 VNASNLFLCDETITN
+576 E
-591 FDADNIEHKVDS
+591 IEGTFVAYDIEKVDGS
-603 TVTNE
+603 LVNNSLVANVLSLKNSVLDSDEIRSDKIIELDGYNSAAKTIVDKPKIEIGKVTNE
-608 LDIL
+608 LEIL

>member
-1 MTFTPTEYV
+1 MALKEKRFKIYGKDDSPESFVRFVPEVVDDLEVYSVVNSNDQHCGYVTPELLDFLLTLAEKDGGGLGYYLNRDFEIKVANDWGEKNKLYQKIILDIPQGTRNQDCYPSLTFTPTEYV
-10 GDEPRKALRL
+10 GDEPKKALRL

-41 NLAEVD
+41 NFAEVD

-103 IIGFKI
+103 VIGFKI
-109 KPVEDVLNKSF
+109 KPIEDVLNKRF

-125 EIGGGDFKALE
+125 EIGGTNFMAVE
-136 SVVSLPP
+136 SAVSLPS
-143 MLMNEDDSSLFE
+143 MLTGRDSNSLFK

-168 EINMLQTN
+168 DINMLHSN
-176 EGKSSSLEARNDISF
+176 EGKSSSLEAKNDINF
-191 ATASV
+191 GTASV
-196 EVCGAIVVNGKIQS
+196 EICGDIVVNGKIQS

-222 NLNNSTSQSNLFFKP
+222 NLDNSTSQSNLFFKP

-266 LVGVNLKNDP
+266 LVGVNFKNDP

-298 CECAIYKTHVENFN
+298 CECAIYKTHVENFT

-325 GPVVEGMALTEIEKK
+325 GPIVEGMALTEIEKK

-369 NCVIKGQTK
+369 NCVIKGQT
-378 ESTFSDATIN
+378 TID
-388 SENLELKIDG
+388 SAYEKDYQTVDG
-398 SAISKSSINFT
+398 SYLITIDNSILKKAELIFN
-409 GSSEKDSISK
+409 KDVGSK
-419 VEHATAFKS
+419 V
-428 ILNNISG
+428 
-435 DLRGTTIFWMKANN
+435 
-449 ITLGKNT
+449 
-456 SFYHTLLRDTWPKLD
+456 
-471 YLLNLDNITIAPDSS
+471 SS
-486 LHFDY
+486 
-491 GKDFARSLNNCYVEG
+491 VQ
-506 KVSIESNCPYEINS
+506 
-520 STIKNNNDEESTIFI
+520 
-535 SSNGG
+535 
-540 NPLIESVLFNGDVEI
+540 
-555 KNVDELSY
+555 
-563 SEISNSKLLSPYR
+563 ISNSEIEGTF
-576 VNASNLFLCDETITN
+576 VAHNLE
-591 FDADNIEHKVDS
+591 KVDGS
-603 TVTNE
+603 LINNCLVSNILSLKNSVIDSEDIKFDKITELDGYDSAVKTMIDKPKKEIGKVINE